1 MIFLKFEIKMIIRII
16 KLFRFIQ
23 KTEIKINGTNFET
36 IIISQT
42 GDQIINVS
50 EIGGNNVETN

>member
-1 MIFLKFEIKMIIRII
+1 MIIRII
-16 KLFRFIQ
+16 KLFRFIK